1 MDIEREIFKR
11 GKINYQKLV
20 SYGFIQ
26 ENTIYHFSKEFM
38 KSFREDIT
46 IDLDG
51 NVSGKVYDLK
61 TNLEY
66 TNFRISDLTG
76 FAYQVREEYILLL
89 KDIARNVL
97 DANYFIYHQ
106 ANRMAN
112 FIIEKY
118 KVYPEF
124 LWDKYPG
131 YGIFRNSRSNKWFG
145 IILNVDKSKI
155 IHNLTGEIEII
166 NLKLDD
172 KVLDYINHDGVYPAY
187 HMNKKAWV
195 SVTLDDTLT
204 DEEVMEMVD
213 ISYEL
218 ANLSGSWI
226 IPANPKYYDV
236 IQAFSMSDV
245 ITWHQD
251 IKAMEGDFVYIYL
264 TKPYQAILFECKVI
278 EANIPGVNHTF
289 SMKLK
294 LLKKYDEDEF
304 SIRKLKEY
312 GVKAVRSARS
322 IPKKLVEELQK

>member
-38 KSFREDIT
+38 KSFRADIT

-66 TNFRISDLTG
+66 TNFRISDFTG

-89 KDIARNVL
+89 KDIAKNVL
-97 DANYFIYHQ
+97 DTNYFIYHQ

-195 SVTLDDTLT
+195 SVILDDTLT
-204 DEEVMEMVD
+204 DEEIMEMVD

-236 IQAFSMSDV
+236 IQAFSMSDI

-251 IKAMEGDFVYIYL
+251 VKVMEGDFVYIYL

-294 LLKKYDEDEF
+294 LLKRYDEDEF
-304 SIRKLKEY
+304 SIRKLEEY

>member
-38 KSFREDIT
+38 KSFRADIMV
-46 IDLDG
+46 DLDG

-124 LWDKYPG
+124 LWHKYPG

-172 KVLDYINHDGVYPAY
+172 KVLDYINHDGFIR
-187 HMNKKAWV
+187 
-195 SVTLDDTLT
+195 L
-204 DEEVMEMVD
+204 
-213 ISYEL
+213 
-218 ANLSGSWI
+218 I
-226 IPANPKYYDV
+226 I
-236 IQAFSMSDV
+236 
-245 ITWHQD
+245 
-251 IKAMEGDFVYIYL
+251 
-264 TKPYQAILFECKVI
+264 
-278 EANIPGVNHTF
+278 
-289 SMKLK
+289 
-294 LLKKYDEDEF
+294 
-304 SIRKLKEY
+304 
-312 GVKAVRSARS
+312 
-322 IPKKLVEELQK
+322 